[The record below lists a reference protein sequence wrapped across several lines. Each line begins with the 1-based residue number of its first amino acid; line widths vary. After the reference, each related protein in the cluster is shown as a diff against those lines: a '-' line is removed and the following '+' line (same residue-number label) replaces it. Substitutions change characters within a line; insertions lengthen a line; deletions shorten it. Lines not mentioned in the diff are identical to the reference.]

1 MKNTVTLLTKTIC
14 ICLILGIAS
23 CNEKTKENPDAAEQ
37 TPIVKTPSAIISLGE
52 ASAIYDNYTK
62 HRIPLI
68 ESYETQERVPDEKF
82 EASRFVDFDYQTMK
96 QYLAYIDQEAKNA
109 GVKKITKLR
118 LYFANYPDQDKFPNG
133 KTVIHKRQ
141 NSIFMVPTLEQDG
154 INYGFYVG
162 SDGNAALIKDWNGN
176 LKGDMGLKL
185 DTKQKAFAGYAPNFS
200 LNSNLQGSKSLALNF
215 GQGGPPPKTDF

>member
-1 MKNTVTLLTKTIC
+1 MKRIVTLLAQTLC
-14 ICLILGIAS
+14 MGLIIGIAG
-23 CNEKTKENPDAAEQ
+23 CNGKTRENPDSIEE
-37 TPIVKTPSAIISLGE
+37 TPIVKAPSTIISLGE
-52 ASAIYDNYTK
+52 ASTIYDNYTK
-62 HRIPLI
+62 HRIRLI
-68 ESYETQERVPDEKF
+68 ESYETQERAPDEKF
-82 EASRFVDFDYQTMK
+82 EASRFVDFDYETMK
-96 QYLAYIDQEAKNA
+96 QYIAYVDQEAKKA

-133 KTVIHKRQ
+133 KTIIHKRQ

-162 SDGNAALIKDWNGN
+162 SEGNAALIKDWKGH

-185 DTKQKAFAGYAPNFS
+185 DTKQKAFAGYAPSFS
-200 LNSNLQGSKSLALNF
+200 LNSSLQGSKSLALNF